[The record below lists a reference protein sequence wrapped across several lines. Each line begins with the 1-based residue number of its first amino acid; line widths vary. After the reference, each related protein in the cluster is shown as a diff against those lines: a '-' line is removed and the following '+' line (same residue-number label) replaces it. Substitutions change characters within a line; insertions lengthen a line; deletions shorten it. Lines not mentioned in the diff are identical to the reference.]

1 MTKPLAGRTGARI
14 VGTIS
19 GTAHRPRPINSAV
32 HSATNG
38 TGGAST
44 TDTHHTTTDHELR
57 TTMSQPNFPPAR
69 LFDAFAKPA
78 STEQP
83 TKKGLLGKLRLG
95 ESSEED
101 NYTTVMLVGFNS
113 AKEPP
118 GNGED
123 ALDVIHR
130 AFDPCD
136 ESPGFDMDDFYDYG
150 SVAPQLQNSD
160 DSESTVLVWPKM
172 FYNMVTI
179 PERRLRLLVVTGPAP
194 SLCLQRFMTR
204 FFKYVKKLHVDH
216 AIFVETFEDQ
226 VAHTRPYPYTLTTHD
241 EKLAAIP
248 GILHEDYTGSTSVTM
263 AMSALAAEH
272 GLRSSVMLR
281 MSIPGYLSFDQQNP
295 RAVVSLI
302 EALEV
307 ILGIKVE
314 SEEYDRL
321 RTHAD
326 EWEAELAEEMAKDY
340 EKVELVREIEQKMD
354 STLRTVSGEV
364 IAEDIEGYLDSL
376 SSASEGVNPAD
387 DGADSAE
394 DSSER

>member
-1 MTKPLAGRTGARI
+1 
-14 VGTIS
+14 
-19 GTAHRPRPINSAV
+19 
-32 HSATNG
+32 
-38 TGGAST
+38 
-44 TDTHHTTTDHELR
+44 
-57 TTMSQPNFPPAR
+57 MSQPNFPPAR
-69 LFDAFAKPA
+69 LFDAFAKPT

-83 TKKGLLGKLRLG
+83 AKKDLLGKLGLG
-95 ESSEED
+95 ESSKED

-150 SVAPQLQNSD
+150 SVAPQLLNND

-179 PERRLRLLVVTGPAP
+179 PER
-194 SLCLQRFMTR
+194 
-204 FFKYVKKLHVDH
+204 
-216 AIFVETFEDQ
+216 
-226 VAHTRPYPYTLTTHD
+226 
-241 EKLAAIP
+241 
-248 GILHEDYTGSTSVTM
+248 
-263 AMSALAAEH
+263 
-272 GLRSSVMLR
+272 
-281 MSIPGYLSFDQQNP
+281 
-295 RAVVSLI
+295 
-302 EALEV
+302 
-307 ILGIKVE
+307 
-314 SEEYDRL
+314 RL

-376 SSASEGVNPAD
+376 SGASGAENPAD
-387 DGADSAE
+387 DGAGSAE